1 METDNFT
8 CISKLQTHRV
18 RINELERNLET
29 VNLEGFTLW
38 VPCITSELVKN
49 ANLRPTPDPVN
60 QELQW
65 TGRAI
70 CFNKP
75 FQEILMHAEV

>member
-1 METDNFT
+1 MGPL
-8 CISKLQTHRV
+8 ISRL
-18 RINELERNLET
+18 
-29 VNLEGFTLW
+29 
-38 VPCITSELVKN
+38 CITSELVKN

-60 QELQW
+60 QELQP

-75 FQEILMHAEV
+75 FQEILMHAEVSDPLV